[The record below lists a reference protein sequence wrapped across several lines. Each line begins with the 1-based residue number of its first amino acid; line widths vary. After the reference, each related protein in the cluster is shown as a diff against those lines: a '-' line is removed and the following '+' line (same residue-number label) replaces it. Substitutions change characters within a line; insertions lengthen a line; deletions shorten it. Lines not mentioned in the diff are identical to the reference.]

1 LRGYL
6 RVNCEQA
13 WSQMQHSNGL
23 TKPEAKSHADPA
35 AFQQSMIINE
45 FEIGAQV
52 ECKPSGPA
60 PVSKKMLPR
69 IASIDLLRGTVMVV
83 MALDHTHDFFLKNSV
98 NPRDVTDPALFLTR
112 WITHFCAPVF
122 VLLAGVAAY
131 LYGARNRSGGMLRR
145 FLLTRG
151 LWLIF
156 VELIV
161 VRLGFSFSLDL
172 NLFVAQVIWALG
184 FSMIVLSFLIHL
196 PRWAVA
202 FIALVMIGSHN
213 LFDGING
220 DQLGAVGWIWH
231 VLHQPGFVQVGPSAG
246 LFVLYPLVPWIGVM
260 AGGYA
265 LGPLFERELDARRR
279 RFATLGIVTLAGFV
293 ALRASNLYGDPQP
306 WSMQSSWLSTLLS
319 FVNCEKYPPSLLYLA
334 MTLGPALLFLALFER
349 ARGRVAD
356 FIMTYG
362 RVPLIYYVAHIFLI
376 HAAAVVLAWV
386 QCGTA
391 SFLIRHGTG
400 ARPPAYGLSLAG
412 VYLIWLLVVAAL
424 YPLCRRFADLKRR
437 RSDWWLSYL

>member
-1 LRGYL
+1 
-6 RVNCEQA
+6 
-13 WSQMQHSNGL
+13 MQQSNGIANSEG
-23 TKPEAKSHADPA
+23 PNHIHPA
-35 AFQQSMIINE
+35 ALQQSMNIDE
-45 FEIGAQV
+45 FEIGAQT
-52 ECKPSGPA
+52 ERRRSGLPLA
-60 PVSKKMLPR
+60 SKKMRPR
-69 IASIDLLRGTVMVV
+69 IASIDLLRGTVMIV
-83 MALDHTHDFFLKNSV
+83 MTLDHTRHFFSMSSV

-122 VLLAGVAAY
+122 ILLAGVAAY
-131 LYGARNRSGGMLRR
+131 LYGAWNRSDGELSR

-161 VRLGFSFSLDL
+161 VRLGFSLSLDL

-184 FSMIVLSFLIHL
+184 ASMIVLSVLIYL

-202 FIALVMIGSHN
+202 LIALVMIGCHN
-213 LFDGING
+213 LFDGFNA
-220 DQLGAVGWIWH
+220 DQLGAAGWIWH
-231 VLHQPGFVQVGPSAG
+231 ILHQPGLVPVGPSVK
-246 LFVLYPLVPWIGVM
+246 LFVLYPLLPWAGVM
-260 AGGYA
+260 AAGYA
-265 LGPLFERELDARRR
+265 LGPLFALEQDARRR
-279 RFATLGIVTLAGFV
+279 WFALLGIVTLAGFI

-306 WSMQSSWLSTLLS
+306 WSMQSSWLPTLLS

-334 MTLGPALLFLALFER
+334 MTLGPALLFLGLFER
-349 ARGRVAD
+349 ARGQVAV

-362 RVPLIYYVAHIFLI
+362 RVPFMYYVAHIFLI

-391 SFLIRHGTG
+391 SFLIRHSPG
-400 ARPPAYGLSLAG
+400 ARPSTYGLSLAS
-412 VYLIWLLVVAAL
+412 VYVIWLLVVAAL
-424 YPLCRRFADLKRR
+424 YPLCRWFADLKQR

>member
-1 LRGYL
+1 MTT
-6 RVNCEQA
+6 A
-13 WSQMQHSNGL
+13 
-23 TKPEAKSHADPA
+23 APA
-35 AFQQSMIINE
+35 SVL
-45 FEIGAQV
+45 V
-52 ECKPSGPA
+52 EK
-60 PVSKKMLPR
+60 PR
-69 IASIDLLRGTVMVV
+69 ISSIDMMRGIVMVV
-83 MALDHTHDFFLKNSV
+83 MALDHTRDFFSKNSV

-122 VLLAGVAAY
+122 ILLAGVAAY
-131 LYGARNRSGGMLRR
+131 LYGARNRSGGELSR
-145 FLLTRG
+145 FLQTRG

-156 VELIV
+156 VELTV

-184 FSMIVLSFLIHL
+184 ASMIVLSVLIHL

-213 LFDGING
+213 LFDGISG

-231 VLHQPGFVQVGPSAG
+231 VLHQPGFVQVGPSAR

-260 AGGYA
+260 AAGYA
-265 LGPLFERELDARRR
+265 LGPLFELEQDARRR
-279 RFATLGIVTLAGFV
+279 WFATLGIVTLAGFI

-306 WSMQSSWLSTLLS
+306 WSMQSSWLPTLLS

-334 MTLGPALLFLALFER
+334 MTLGPAFLILALFER
-349 ARGRVAD
+349 ARGQVAV
-356 FIMTYG
+356 FIITYG
-362 RVPLIYYVAHIFLI
+362 RVPFIYYVAHIFLI

-391 SFLIRHGTG
+391 SFLFRHGPG
-400 ARPPAYGLSLAG
+400 ARPSTYGLSLAG
-412 VYLIWLLVVAAL
+412 VYVIWLLVVAAL
-424 YPLCRRFADLKRR
+424 YPLCRWFADLKQR